1 MMIKT
6 KILIVEDETI
16 VALDIKRAVIKM
28 GFEVTNTVTNH
39 DDAINSVISNKP
51 DFIIMDINLENSKDG
66 IITVESIKKIENI
79 PIIYLSAFSDDET
92 INRAIQ
98 TNPLIYLS
106 KPFKREELKTTI
118 LLGVYKMNHQNTD
131 NIDKNCFKLGFDYY
145 YDLLQ
150 NQLFYKSM
158 PIRLSKNENHLLR
171 ILIDARGAI
180 VSFSDI
186 EYQVWPDAPTSDST
200 LRTLVYRVRTKLEYK
215 LIETVPTFGCRLT
228 NTF

>member
-1 MMIKT
+1 MLKT

-16 VALDIKRAVIKM
+16 VALDMKRSIKKM
-28 GFEVTNTVTNH
+28 GFDVTNTVTNH
-39 DDAINSVISNKP
+39 DDALNSVQSNKP

-66 IITVESIKKIENI
+66 IETVHSIQKIENI
-79 PIIYLSAFSDDET
+79 PIIYLSAFNDDET

-98 TNPLIYLS
+98 TNPLVYLS
-106 KPFKREELKTTI
+106 KPFKPAELKTTI
-118 LLGVYKMNHQNTD
+118 LLGQYKINHQNHE

-145 YDLLQ
+145 YDLKKQ
-150 NQLFYKSM
+150 ELFYKDM

-171 ILIDARGAI
+171 VLIDAKGAI

-186 EYQVWPDAPTSDST
+186 EYQIWPESPTSDST
-200 LRTLVYRVRTKLEYK
+200 LRTLVYRLRTKLEYK
-215 LIETVPTFGCRLT
+215 LVETVPTFGCKLT